1 MASIIHGCKSIK
13 VLIYYPWL
21 QEHQHWPP
29 PSPLLGSVV
38 QMNLNRAPTNSS
50 ILCTHV
56 AITWPLFADRW
67 QLTIICR
74 QMVIIFFLC
83 WQIVIM
89 EKQTLTEERQTTLH
103 SWEKVQWKKG
113 LCVERSYRGPLLE
126 SLPSEYSSNA
136 TLSWARRLKSVK
148 CSEVEEQERRG
159 KQIDSAA
166 VSIFVVIL
174 VDWQIQYLS
183 IQPI

>member
-1 MASIIHGCKSIK
+1 
-13 VLIYYPWL
+13 
-21 QEHQHWPP
+21 
-29 PSPLLGSVV
+29 
-38 QMNLNRAPTNSS
+38 MNLNRALTTNCP
-50 ILCTHV
+50 ILCTHM
-56 AITWPLFADRW
+56 AIPWLLFADDNGNH
-67 QLTIICR
+67 I
-74 QMVIIFFLC
+74 FLC

-126 SLPSEYSSNA
+126 NLPSEYSSNA
-136 TLSWARRLKSVK
+136 TLSWAWRLKSVK

-166 VSIFVVIL
+166 VSIFLVIL
-174 VDWQIQYLS
+174 VELTNTVFVNSTNITTNIETAVRSRGRVRPMLKNGCNFGF
-183 IQPI
+183 